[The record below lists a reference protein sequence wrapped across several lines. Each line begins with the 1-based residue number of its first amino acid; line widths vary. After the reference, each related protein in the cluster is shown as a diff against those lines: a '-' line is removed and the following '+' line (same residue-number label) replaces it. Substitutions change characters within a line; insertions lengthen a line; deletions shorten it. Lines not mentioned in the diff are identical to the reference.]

1 MTSLQGAGDNPVDFD
16 RGRIYSLLTASP
28 TTIFLHKPGEGV
40 QSMASLKITYMG
52 IELKNPIIV
61 GACSMTS
68 NMSSIKKIEEQG
80 AAAFVFPSL
89 FEEQIELERM
99 KLEEELSSVDNLHP
113 EMIDVFPDL
122 EHAGPKEHLLKVRKA
137 KESVSIPVFASLNCI
152 NRETWADYAL
162 QLADT
167 GVDGLELNFFATPSE
182 FERSGADIENEQ
194 VDILTEIRSKVKVP
208 ISVKLSI
215 NYTNP
220 LNFIRKLDDAGV
232 DGFVLFNRFF
242 QPDIDI
248 DEVKN
253 TFPFN
258 FSSEVDNR
266 LPLRY
271 AGLLFGNLKADV
283 CSSTGII
290 LAKDVIKM
298 LLAGSTCVQVVTS
311 LYKHKVSHLK
321 TMTEAVE
328 RWMEEKSH
336 ADIESFRGKLSRKN
350 SSDPWRYTRSQYA
363 KLLLHP
369 EEFLKTAKII

>member
-1 MTSLQGAGDNPVDFD
+1 
-16 RGRIYSLLTASP
+16 
-28 TTIFLHKPGEGV
+28 
-40 QSMASLKITYMG
+40 
-52 IELKNPIIV
+52 
-61 GACSMTS
+61 
-68 NMSSIKKIEEQG
+68 
-80 AAAFVFPSL
+80 
-89 FEEQIELERM
+89 M

-152 NRETWADYAL
+152 NRETWADYAV

-182 FERSGADIENEQ
+182 FERGGSDIENEQ
-194 VDILTEIRSKVKVP
+194 VEILKEIRSKVKVP

-220 LNFIRKLDDAGV
+220 LNFIRKLDEAGV

-248 DEVKN
+248 DEEKN

-311 LYKHKVSHLK
+311 LYKHKVPHLK
-321 TMTEAVE
+321 TMIDAVE
-328 RWMEEKSH
+328 RWMEERGY
-336 ADIESFRGKLSRKN
+336 ADIASFRGKLSRKN

-369 EEFLKTAKII
+369 EELLKTAKII

>member
-1 MTSLQGAGDNPVDFD
+1 
-16 RGRIYSLLTASP
+16 
-28 TTIFLHKPGEGV
+28 
-40 QSMASLKITYMG
+40 MASLKTTYMG
-52 IELKNPIIV
+52 IELKNPIMV

-80 AAAFVFPSL
+80 AAAFIFPSL
-89 FEEQIELERM
+89 FEEQIELERL
-99 KLEEELSSVDNLHP
+99 KLEEELQRVDNLNP

-122 EHAGPKEHLLKVRKA
+122 EHAGPKEHLIWVRKA

-152 NRETWADYAL
+152 NRETWTDYAV

-182 FERSGADIENEQ
+182 FDRNAADIEDEQ
-194 VDILTEIRSKVKVP
+194 VEILRGIKKRVGIP

-220 LNFIRKLDDAGV
+220 LHFVKRLDEAGV

-248 DEVKN
+248 DEEKN

-258 FSSEVDNR
+258 FSNEVDNR

-283 CSSTGII
+283 CSSTGVI

-298 LLAGSTCVQVVTS
+298 LLAGAACVQVVTS

-321 TMTEAVE
+321 SMIKALEK
-328 RWMEEKSH
+328 WMDDKGYR
-336 ADIESFRGKLSRKN
+336 DIGSFRGKLSRKN
-350 SSDPWRYTRSQYA
+350 SSDPWRYTRAQYA
-363 KLLLHP
+363 KLLLYP
-369 EEFLKTAKII
+369 EQFLKTAKVI

>member
-1 MTSLQGAGDNPVDFD
+1 
-16 RGRIYSLLTASP
+16 
-28 TTIFLHKPGEGV
+28 
-40 QSMASLKITYMG
+40 MASLKITYMG

-89 FEEQIELERM
+89 FEEQIELERL

-122 EHAGPKEHLLKVRKA
+122 EHAGPKEHLLHVRKA

-194 VDILTEIRSKVKVP
+194 VDILKEIRSKVKVP

-220 LNFIRKLDDAGV
+220 LNFIRKLDGAGV

-248 DEVKN
+248 DEEKN

-290 LAKDVIKM
+290 MAKDVVKL

-321 TMTEAVE
+321 TMVEAVE
-328 RWMEEKSH
+328 KWMEERGY
-336 ADIESFRGKLSRKN
+336 ADIASFRGKLSRKN